1 MNGIN
6 GIYKTI
12 MDNKGKRGIW
22 GIALLII
29 LGVALLVVPGLFL
42 GNKPSVSLQENVPK
56 QQDTISSL
64 ALIENELARQI
75 SSALNQVEGAGAVT
89 VSVSL
94 ETGYQ
99 QEYVRNIT
107 QDASTVQEQ
116 DNAGGIRNTNTSNQR
131 TEVVFIQNGE
141 EALVAAEK
149 NPVIRGVLVVAEGAG
164 DSEMKMKLSKAVQ
177 TLLNVPAHRVMVIT
191 KKRR

>member
-12 MDNKGKRGIW
+12 RDYKGKRGIW
-22 GIALLII
+22 GIALLIV
-29 LGVALLVVPGLFL
+29 LGVILLVAPGLFL
-42 GNKPSVSLQENVPK
+42 GNEPSVSLPENVPK
-56 QQDTISSL
+56 LTDTANSL
-64 ALIENELARQI
+64 ALIETELASQI

-107 QDASTVQEQ
+107 QDASTIQEQ

-131 TEVVFIQNGE
+131 TEVVFTKNGG

-149 NPVIRGVLVVAEGAG
+149 NPAIRGVLVVAEGAG